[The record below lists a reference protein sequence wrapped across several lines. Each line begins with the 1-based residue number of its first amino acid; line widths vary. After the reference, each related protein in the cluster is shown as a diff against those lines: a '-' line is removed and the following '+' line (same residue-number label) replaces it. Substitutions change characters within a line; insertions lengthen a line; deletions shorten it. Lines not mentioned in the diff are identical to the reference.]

1 MKKEAENMKYR
12 LNWTKF
18 AKFVLILL
26 AIVIS
31 MWFLMS
37 YIEVVLKNTTKE
49 ITYSDWN
56 ILIKIF
62 GK

>member
-1 MKKEAENMKYR
+1 MKMEAKIMKYR
-12 LNWTKF
+12 LNWAKF

-26 AIVIS
+26 VIVILT
-31 MWFLMS
+31 WFFVS
-37 YIEVVLKNTTKE
+37 FIEVVLKNTTE
-49 ITYSDWN
+49 NITYSNWN

>member
-1 MKKEAENMKYR
+1 MKYR
-12 LNWTKF
+12 LNWVKF

-26 AIVIS
+26 VIVILT
-31 MWFLMS
+31 WFLVS
-37 YIEVVLKNTTKE
+37 FIEVVLKNTTE
-49 ITYSDWN
+49 NITYSNWN

>member
-1 MKKEAENMKYR
+1 MKMEVKIMKYR
-12 LNWTKF
+12 LNWAKF
-18 AKFVLILL
+18 VRFVLILL
-26 AIVIS
+26 VIVIS

-49 ITYSDWN
+49 INYSDWN

>member
-1 MKKEAENMKYR
+1 MKYR
-12 LNWTKF
+12 LNW
-18 AKFVLILL
+18 AKFIKFLLVLLV
-26 AIVIS
+26 IVASI
-31 MWFLMS
+31 WFLMS

>member
-1 MKKEAENMKYR
+1 MKYR
-12 LNWTKF
+12 LNWAKF

-26 AIVIS
+26 VIVILT
-31 MWFLMS
+31 WFFVS
-37 YIEVVLKNTTKE
+37 FIEVVLKNTTE
-49 ITYSDWN
+49 NITYSNWN

>member
-1 MKKEAENMKYR
+1 MKYR
-12 LNWTKF
+12 FNWAKF

-26 AIVIS
+26 TIALLT
-31 MWFLMS
+31 WFLVS
-37 YIEVVLKNTTKE
+37 FIEVVLKNTTDN
-49 ITYSDWN
+49 ITYNHWN

>member
-1 MKKEAENMKYR
+1 MKKEVKIMKYR

>member
-1 MKKEAENMKYR
+1 MKYR
-12 LNWTKF
+12 LNWKKF
-18 AKFVLILL
+18 IRFLLVSLVIIVFTWFV
-26 AIVIS
+26 
-31 MWFLMS
+31 MS
-37 YIEVVLKNTTKE
+37 YVEVVLKNTTKE

>member
-1 MKKEAENMKYR
+1 MKYR
-12 LNWTKF
+12 LNWSKF

-37 YIEVVLKNTTKE
+37 YIEVVLKNTTQE
-49 ITYSDWN
+49 ITYSNWN

>member
-1 MKKEAENMKYR
+1 MKYR
-12 LNWTKF
+12 LNWAKF

-26 AIVIS
+26 VIVIS

-37 YIEVVLKNTTKE
+37 YIEVVLKNTAKE
-49 ITYSDWN
+49 ITYSNWN